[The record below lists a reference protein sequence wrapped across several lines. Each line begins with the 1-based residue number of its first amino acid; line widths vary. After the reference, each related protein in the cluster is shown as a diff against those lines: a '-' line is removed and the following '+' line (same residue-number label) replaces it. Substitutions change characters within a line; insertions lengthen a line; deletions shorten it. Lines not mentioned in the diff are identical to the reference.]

1 MKILV
6 STIMLTLALVA
17 FTVFH
22 LVALLFLVIVALVVP
37 LVDAAIRSIQA
48 MVEFWQ
54 VYRIH
59 WRAGARTPITASLS
73 VEA

>member
-37 LVDAAIRSIQA
+37 LVDAAIRSGQA
-48 MVEFWQ
+48 MVDFWQ
-54 VYRIH
+54 VYGIH
-59 WRAGARTPITASLS
+59 WRTGARTPITASFS